1 MQKLLC
7 QTLILKKN
15 ACQGVATGEE
25 SDIESLKSREEK
37 VDSLYE
43 KSLPFATENLLQAI
57 PRLYLLSIHD
67 KWNLWTHGI
76 WWSTLGFFQGDVQGF
91 EYNSRRETF
100 RALPDHLGSP
110 STTQLY
116 WPEHQRS
123 ACVWSKSQVSCYQE
137 YRWGTWLK
145 NEISQA
151 SFLI

>member
-76 WWSTLGFFQGDVQGF
+76 
-91 EYNSRRETF
+91 
-100 RALPDHLGSP
+100 
-110 STTQLY
+110 
-116 WPEHQRS
+116 
-123 ACVWSKSQVSCYQE
+123 
-137 YRWGTWLK
+137 
-145 NEISQA
+145 
-151 SFLI
+151 

>member
-1 MQKLLC
+1 MQKLFC
-7 QTLILKKN
+7 QTLILKNN

-25 SDIESLKSREEK
+25 SAIESLKSREEK

-57 PRLYLLSIHD
+57 PRLYLLYIHD
-67 KWNLWTHGI
+67 KLKLWTHGI
-76 WWSTLGFFQGDVQGF
+76 CWSMLVFFQGDVQGF
-91 EYNSRRETF
+91 KCNSRRETF
-100 RALPDHLGSP
+100 RALPDHLGNP

-137 YRWGTWLK
+137 YRWGMWLK
-145 NEISQA
+145 SNVSQA
-151 SFLI
+151 SLLI